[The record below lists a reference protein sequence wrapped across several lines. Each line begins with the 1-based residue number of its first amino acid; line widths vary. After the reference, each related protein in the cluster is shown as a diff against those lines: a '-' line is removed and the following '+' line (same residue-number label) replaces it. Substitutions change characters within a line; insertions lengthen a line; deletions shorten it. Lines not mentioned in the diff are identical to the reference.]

1 MDGSPGVARR
11 RTALAATEG
20 VAAAVVHDDPDADL
34 VALDEPAAR
43 VAVTTYLRQVG
54 AQSHFSGLTA
64 TVDVVDDVLIVRLR
78 THDRLPFPVPGAPSY
93 ADIEAIGSATM
104 PIY

>member
-1 MDGSPGVARR
+1 M
-11 RTALAATEG
+11 AATEG
-20 VAAAVVHDDPDADL
+20 VAAAVVYDDPDADF

-54 AQSHFSGLTA
+54 AQANFPGLTA
-64 TVDVVDDVLIVRLR
+64 TVDVVDVVDDVLIVRLR
-78 THDRLPFPVPGAPSY
+78 THYRLPFPVPGAPSY

-104 PIY
+104 PIH